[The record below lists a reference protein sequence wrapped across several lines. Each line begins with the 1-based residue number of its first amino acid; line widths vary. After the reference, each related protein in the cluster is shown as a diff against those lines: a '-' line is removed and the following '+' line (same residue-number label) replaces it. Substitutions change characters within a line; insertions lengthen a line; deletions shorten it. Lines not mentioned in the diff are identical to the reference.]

1 MLTIQRAQLD
11 DADQLTAIKTAA
23 YNLEINTYFG
33 RDGGPPGYNDVNS
46 QISII
51 INCIAYKIVLDTTII
66 GAFFLIPL
74 EDSCMRFEDFVI
86 QPSYQGLGYGYLT
99 MQLLEKE
106 YPSIHKWLLSTPI
119 FSLRNQYLYKK
130 FGYCE
135 ILRNQVEIEYC
146 KLIQSNI
153 Y

>member
-1 MLTIQRAQLD
+1 
-11 DADQLTAIKTAA
+11 
-23 YNLEINTYFG
+23 
-33 RDGGPPGYNDVNS
+33 
-46 QISII
+46 
-51 INCIAYKIVLDTTII
+51 
-66 GAFFLIPL
+66 
-74 EDSCMRFEDFVI
+74 MRFEDFVI

-135 ILRNQVEIEYC
+135 NLRNQVEIEYC